1 MSAIQLNRY
10 AGPEHD
16 LTAAGLPEGLDALIV
31 TRALRQR
38 LKNEGQGRVVFVAR
52 DDMRASNFADAC
64 KFFAPDLPVL
74 VLPAWDCLP
83 FDRVSPSRTSAAR
96 RASALYALANTSPEL
111 PLIIVTTI
119 SAVMQRVPPRTVIK
133 AAGFS
138 ARTGQ
143 SLDRKVLEQYLS
155 INGYARASTVS
166 EAGDFAIR
174 GGLIDVFPPNFE
186 DPIRLDFFGDELESI
201 RSFDVDSQRTT
212 GKLNSIDLAPVS
224 EVFMGEDDISRFRR
238 HYIMA
243 FGGGISADPMYASVI
258 DGIRPQGV
266 EHFLPLFYTETETV
280 FDYAGPGALFA
291 YDGLLEEARSERG
304 DVIADFYESRDQ
316 YAKARD
322 SGSGDPRKIAGV
334 YRPLPPERLYLLGD
348 EWKETT
354 GPLST
359 RHHSPFIP
367 PETENVLDFGGK
379 PARNFSP
386 ERKTTGTNV
395 FEVLADHVRALR
407 HDKKRVLLAS
417 WTQGSADRM
426 GSVLED
432 HGLETDLVKRGPDAL
447 AIPQG
452 SVRRVLLP
460 IDQGFTFGDLAVISE
475 QDILGDRLVN
485 RGKKRKA
492 KNFIAEAAALR
503 PGDLIAWRRG
513 VAIA

>member
-52 DDMRASNFADAC
+52 DEMRASNFADAC

-96 RASALYALANTSPEL
+96 RASALYALANTSPKL

-119 SAVMQRVPPRTVIK
+119 SAVMQRVPPRAVIK

-138 ARTGQ
+138 AQQGQ

-166 EAGDFAIR
+166 EPGDFAIR
-174 GGLIDVFPPNFE
+174 GGLIDVFPPNFD

-201 RSFDVDSQRTT
+201 RSFDVDSQRTK

-224 EVFMGEDDISRFRR
+224 EVFMGEEDISRFRR

-258 DGIRPQGV
+258 R
-266 EHFLPLFYTETETV
+266 LPSV
-280 FDYAGPGALFA
+280 A
-291 YDGLLEEARSERG
+291 AR
-304 DVIADFYESRDQ
+304 
-316 YAKARD
+316 
-322 SGSGDPRKIAGV
+322 
-334 YRPLPPERLYLLGD
+334 
-348 EWKETT
+348 
-354 GPLST
+354 
-359 RHHSPFIP
+359 
-367 PETENVLDFGGK
+367 
-379 PARNFSP
+379 
-386 ERKTTGTNV
+386 
-395 FEVLADHVRALR
+395 
-407 HDKKRVLLAS
+407 
-417 WTQGSADRM
+417 
-426 GSVLED
+426 
-432 HGLETDLVKRGPDAL
+432 
-447 AIPQG
+447 
-452 SVRRVLLP
+452 
-460 IDQGFTFGDLAVISE
+460 
-475 QDILGDRLVN
+475 
-485 RGKKRKA
+485 
-492 KNFIAEAAALR
+492 AALSH
-503 PGDLIAWRRG
+503 WR
-513 VAIA
+513 